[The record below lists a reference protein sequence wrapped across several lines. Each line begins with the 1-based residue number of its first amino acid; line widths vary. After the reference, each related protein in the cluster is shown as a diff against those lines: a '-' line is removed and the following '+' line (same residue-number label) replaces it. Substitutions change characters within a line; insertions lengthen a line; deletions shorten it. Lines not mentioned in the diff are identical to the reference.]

1 MKKKSLFGVL
11 VAVALS
17 ALGNPGQGA
26 GTVESFGV
34 DFGNAASAAQ
44 PGWTNMG
51 VVTTTPSS
59 TLKSVP
65 LRRNNLE
72 ASSSPVLAGTL
83 FGRSVYLAVTA
94 KSEASVGNMCYNNAN
109 STWREKGETRGGQP
123 GGVLQAESA
132 FSFPN
137 HGEALNTS
145 LQLFTNGMAVRAGTV
160 RVSLSGLAPGKEYA
174 VSFFLGN
181 GKPAYQS
188 VSLVS
193 GEHVDVKALQT
204 STGSPRQK
212 RASLPHPL
220 PRSIP
225 PPCRYPRPPC

>member
-72 ASSSPVLAGTL
+72 ASSSPVLAGTAIWPL
-83 FGRSVYLAVTA
+83 R
-94 KSEASVGNMCYNNAN
+94 
-109 STWREKGETRGGQP
+109 
-123 GGVLQAESA
+123 
-132 FSFPN
+132 
-137 HGEALNTS
+137 
-145 LQLFTNGMAVRAGTV
+145 
-160 RVSLSGLAPGKEYA
+160 LSG
-174 VSFFLGN
+174 GN
-181 GKPAYQS
+181 GQIGSERGK
-188 VSLVS
+188 
-193 GEHVDVKALQT
+193 HVL
-204 STGSPRQK
+204 
-212 RASLPHPL
+212 
-220 PRSIP
+220 
-225 PPCRYPRPPC
+225 

>member
-17 ALGNPGQGA
+17 VLGNPGQGA

-160 RVSLSGLAPGKEYA
+160 RVSLSEIGRA
-174 VSFFLGN
+174 
-181 GKPAYQS
+181 
-188 VSLVS
+188 
-193 GEHVDVKALQT
+193 HV
-204 STGSPRQK
+204 
-212 RASLPHPL
+212 
-220 PRSIP
+220 
-225 PPCRYPRPPC
+225 

>member
-17 ALGNPGQGA
+17 VLGNPGQGA

-94 KSEASVGNMCYNNAN
+94 KSEASVGNMCYNKAN
-109 STWREKGETRGGQP
+109 
-123 GGVLQAESA
+123 
-132 FSFPN
+132 
-137 HGEALNTS
+137 
-145 LQLFTNGMAVRAGTV
+145 
-160 RVSLSGLAPGKEYA
+160 
-174 VSFFLGN
+174 
-181 GKPAYQS
+181 
-188 VSLVS
+188 
-193 GEHVDVKALQT
+193 
-204 STGSPRQK
+204 
-212 RASLPHPL
+212 
-220 PRSIP
+220 
-225 PPCRYPRPPC
+225 